1 MASFGRTVNED
12 GCIWL
17 VGYGWN
23 RTYLNGL
30 IRDGLSIY
38 KMENLGTAIALQRAY
53 EINLSASQFQ

>member
-17 VGYGWN
+17 DGWN
-23 RTYLNGL
+23 RAHLDGL

-53 EINLSASQFQ
+53 EINFSASQFQ